1 MPHALFGQS
10 IVVDRGGCPDEY
22 APFESDVSP
31 AAFVPVGSR
40 ETSSCVQIQAPRLE
54 MIVAAAAIQA
64 SFSEGQQTSQESEL
78 PRVQI
83 ETLELMEAK
92 VHFAASVWCVLV
104 CIAL

>member
-1 MPHALFGQS
+1 
-10 IVVDRGGCPDEY
+10 
-22 APFESDVSP
+22 
-31 AAFVPVGSR
+31 
-40 ETSSCVQIQAPRLE
+40 